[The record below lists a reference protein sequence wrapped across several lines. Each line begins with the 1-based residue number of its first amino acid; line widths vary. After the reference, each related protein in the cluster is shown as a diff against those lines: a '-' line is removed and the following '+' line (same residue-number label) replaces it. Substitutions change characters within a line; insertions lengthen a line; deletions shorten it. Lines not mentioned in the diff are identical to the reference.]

1 MEYYSAIKRDET
13 WPFVETWINP
23 ESVVQSKVSQ
33 KEKNKYHTLTHI
45 CGIQKND
52 IDDLICKTEI
62 ERQTERANV

>member
-33 KEKNKYHTLTHI
+33 KEKNKYHTLTWSTGTTVRTAEVI
-45 CGIQKND
+45 
-52 IDDLICKTEI
+52 
-62 ERQTERANV
+62 